1 MSQPL
6 APYVHGSTDER
17 EVARLVVQAAFVA
30 TFSLVDFD
38 APSGGRV
45 LDLGTGVGA
54 MAAELARRY
63 PGIALTGVD
72 LSETQLARAKALHPI
87 AHYVLGNA
95 EGLPFTDGSFDR
107 VHATWVLEHVK
118 NPARVLEEVRR
129 VLAKGGMAHVTEVN
143 NETLRVDPPLPELT
157 DTFHALNAAQL
168 AAGGHPFIGK
178 ELSRLARSAGFSR
191 VEIREVVLLGD
202 DAHPEL
208 REALYEEFAGICES
222 LDEALPADAIERAR
236 NAASLLRRRGQG
248 TSLEYRP
255 VVLRAFV
262 DVV

>member
-1 MSQPL
+1 MSLPL
-6 APYVHGSTDER
+6 ALYVHGSTDER
-17 EVARLVVQAAFVA
+17 EVARLVAQAAFVA

-38 APSGGRV
+38 APATCRV

-63 PGIALTGVD
+63 PGVALTGVD
-72 LSETQLARAKALHPI
+72 LSETQLARAKALHPM

-95 EGLPFTDGSFDR
+95 ERLPFADASFDR
-107 VHATWVLEHVK
+107 VHATWVLEHVE
-118 NPARVLEEVRR
+118 NPVRVLEEARR

-157 DTFHALNAAQL
+157 ETFDALNAAQI

-178 ELSRLARSAGFSR
+178 ALARLARDAGFSR
-191 VEIREVVLLGD
+191 VETREVVLLGD
-202 DAHPEL
+202 DAHPEM

-222 LDEALPADAIERAR
+222 LDEALPTHAIARAR
-236 NAASLLRRRGQG
+236 KAASLLRSRGQG
-248 TSLEYRP
+248 TSLEFRP
-255 VVLRAFV
+255 VVLRAFG
-262 DVV
+262 DTD